1 MQPVYKAKLE
11 RVVDGDTV
19 DLIVDVGFYISV
31 HQRFRLKGIAWVF
44 GASKNS
50 VQYKRGIAAK
60 EYVVDLHRITTNVSL
75 EVITL
80 ESMVDEWQ
88 ISGLAWR
95 WRKRIKDA
103 KRKEALKISSVSRST
118 SLILSS
124 QWTNNTKKNY
134 HFLSCLIPTLFGLNA
149 EANGTSLDVIGE
161 CTGIS
166 SIIVYCSIIFAY
178 PPNTR
183 NPIRVSEYVNFL
195 RKNSSSNTVSV
206 KAGNFD
212 YVGIECDAN
221 FTLNEAI
228 EITIEQ
234 FLQQS
239 KAKFQIRIGLIW
251 EVDFW
256 FQLKQDLNRSFRG
269 I

>member
-1 MQPVYKAKLE
+1 MKMK
-11 RVVDGDTV
+11 
-19 DLIVDVGFYISV
+19 
-31 HQRFRLKGIAWVF
+31 
-44 GASKNS
+44 
-50 VQYKRGIAAK
+50 
-60 EYVVDLHRITTNVSL
+60 
-75 EVITL
+75 
-80 ESMVDEWQ
+80 
-88 ISGLAWR
+88 
-95 WRKRIKDA
+95 
-103 KRKEALKISSVSRST
+103 
-118 SLILSS
+118 
-124 QWTNNTKKNY
+124 TNNTKRDY
-134 HFLSCLIPTLFGLNA
+134 HFLSCIIPTLFGLNA
-149 EANGTSLDVIGE
+149 ETNGTSLDVIGE

-178 PPNTR
+178 
-183 NPIRVSEYVNFL
+183 VSYVNFL
-195 RKNSSSNTVSV
+195 RKNGSSNTVSV

-251 EVDFW
+251 EVDLW
-256 FQLKQDLNRSFRG
+256 FQLKQDLNRSLRG

>member
-1 MQPVYKAKLE
+1 MNMKKE
-11 RVVDGDTV
+11 
-19 DLIVDVGFYISV
+19 
-31 HQRFRLKGIAWVF
+31 KG
-44 GASKNS
+44 
-50 VQYKRGIAAK
+50 
-60 EYVVDLHRITTNVSL
+60 
-75 EVITL
+75 
-80 ESMVDEWQ
+80 
-88 ISGLAWR
+88 
-95 WRKRIKDA
+95 IKDA

-124 QWTNNTKKNY
+124 QWTNNTKKDY

-178 PPNTR
+178 PPEIIPEIQLEFPNMLSIFWGT
-183 NPIRVSEYVNFL
+183 NGNIIKKY
-195 RKNSSSNTVSV
+195 SSSTVSV
-206 KAGNFD
+206 KAGNFGC
-212 YVGIECDAN
+212 VGIKCDAN

-228 EITIEQ
+228 EITMEQ

-239 KAKFQIRIGLIW
+239 QAEFQIRIGLIW

-256 FQLKQDLNRSFRG
+256 FQLKHLNRSFRD